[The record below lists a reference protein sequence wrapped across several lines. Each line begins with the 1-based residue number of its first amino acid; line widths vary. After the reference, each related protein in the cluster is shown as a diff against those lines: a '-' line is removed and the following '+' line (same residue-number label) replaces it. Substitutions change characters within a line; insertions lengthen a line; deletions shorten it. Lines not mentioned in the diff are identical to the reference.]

1 MLAVS
6 SHLAS
11 VQMLLLIAFHSQL
24 NLFFFWEGL
33 LVDTKF
39 PAVLFPGYE
48 NFLIKNWKQNDAA
61 VLKSRAVQV

>member
-48 NFLIKNWKQNDAA
+48 NFLIKN
-61 VLKSRAVQV
+61 